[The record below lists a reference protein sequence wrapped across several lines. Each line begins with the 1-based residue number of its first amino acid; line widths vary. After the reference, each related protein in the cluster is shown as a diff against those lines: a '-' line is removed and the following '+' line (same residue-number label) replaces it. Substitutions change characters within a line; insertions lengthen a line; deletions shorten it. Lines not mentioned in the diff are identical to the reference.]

1 VKIALIGTKGMNWG
15 PHVFGGF
22 ETAVTELGPRL
33 AAAGCDVTIYC
44 RRHLYGS
51 GPLAERVN
59 GVRLRY
65 VGGIES
71 KNFGTITNGVL
82 SVADALRSGTDA
94 IVLFNTGLGVLI
106 PAIRRTGCRVL
117 MHLDGLEWQRGKW
130 GWLARRVFELG
141 AHLSARHADE
151 LIADAVEIQRVY
163 GERYGRSG
171 QFIPYGARLVD
182 HIGDSLLEP
191 YGIEPGSYYLLV
203 TRFVPENNPLFV
215 IREFL
220 RAQTS
225 RTLVVLGGNFY
236 KSPYEREIREI
247 RDPRV
252 RFAGFIADPD
262 VLYAF
267 YRHSYAYVHGHS
279 VGGTNPTMLEA
290 LANSCCVLALDTP
303 FSREML
309 SGGRYGLFWQRNDGS
324 LRELLSKVDADAGL
338 VRQFREVALSRING
352 VYDWDSV
359 TSRYLEILRSILP
372 ERPSVVRRPVL
383 DRRDEAGVGAETG
396 AGVEAVKE

>member
-1 VKIALIGTKGMNWG
+1 VRVALVGTKGMNWG

-22 ETAVTELGPRL
+22 ETAVTELAPRL

-44 RRHLYGS
+44 RKHLYGR
-51 GPLAERVN
+51 GPLEERVK

-65 VGGIES
+65 VGGIEG
-71 KNFGTITNGVL
+71 KNFGTVTNGVL
-82 SVADALRSGTDA
+82 SIADALRSRTDA
-94 IVLFNTGLGVLI
+94 IVLFNTGLGLLV
-106 PAIRRTGCRVL
+106 PWIRRTGCRVL

-163 GERYGRSG
+163 AERYGRSG

-182 HIGDSLLEP
+182 HISDSLLEP
-191 YGIEPGSYYLLV
+191 YGIKPGSYYLLV

-215 IREFL
+215 IRQFL
-220 RAQTS
+220 RSQTS

-236 KSPYEREIREI
+236 KSPYEKEIREVK
-247 RDPRV
+247 DPRV

-267 YRHSYAYVHGHS
+267 YRHSYAYIHGHS

-290 LANSCCVLALDTP
+290 LANSCCALALDTP

-309 SGGRYGLFWQRNDGS
+309 GGGLYGLFWQMNDGS
-324 LRELLSKVDADAGL
+324 LRELLARVDADAGL
-338 VRQFREVALSRING
+338 VRHFRGVALTRIKG
-352 VYDWDSV
+352 AYDWDSV
-359 TSRYLEILRSILP
+359 TSRYLDVLR
-372 ERPSVVRRPVL
+372 ERPPGVDRSTM
-383 DRRDEAGVGAETG
+383 DRRGAVGVEAETG
-396 AGVEAVKE
+396 ASAEAVIE

>member
-1 VKIALIGTKGMNWG
+1 
-15 PHVFGGF
+15 
-22 ETAVTELGPRL
+22 
-33 AAAGCDVTIYC
+33 
-44 RRHLYGS
+44 
-51 GPLAERVN
+51 
-59 GVRLRY
+59 
-65 VGGIES
+65 
-71 KNFGTITNGVL
+71 
-82 SVADALRSGTDA
+82 
-94 IVLFNTGLGVLI
+94 
-106 PAIRRTGCRVL
+106 

-163 GERYGRSG
+163 RERYGRSG

-182 HIGDSLLEP
+182 HISDSLLEP
-191 YGIEPGSYYLLV
+191 YGINPGSYYLLV

-236 KSPYEREIREI
+236 NSPYEREIREVK
-247 RDPRV
+247 DPRV
-252 RFAGFIADPD
+252 RFVGFIADPD
-262 VLYAF
+262 ALYAF
-267 YRHSYAYVHGHS
+267 YRHSYAYIHGHS

-309 SGGRYGLFWQRNDGS
+309 SEGRYGLFWRRNDGS
-324 LRELLSKVDADAGL
+324 LRELLSKADADAGL
-338 VRQFREVALSRING
+338 VREFREVARSRIKG

-359 TSRYLEILRSILP
+359 ASRYLEVLGSLSR
-372 ERPSVVRRPVL
+372 ERPPVLVRSVV
-383 DRRDEAGVGAETG
+383 DREDDANAGAE
-396 AGVEAVKE
+396 ADAVEAVRE

>member
-1 VKIALIGTKGMNWG
+1 MKIAFIGTKGMNWG
-15 PHVFGGF
+15 THVFGGF

-51 GPLAERVN
+51 GALAENVN
-59 GVRLRY
+59 GVHLRY

-71 KNFGTITNGVL
+71 KNFGTLTNGVL
-82 SVADALRSGTDA
+82 SVRDALSSRTDA
-94 IVLFNTGLGVLI
+94 IVLFNTGLGLLI
-106 PAIRRTGCRVL
+106 PAIRSAGCRVL

-141 AHLSARHADE
+141 ARLSARHANE

-163 GERYGRSG
+163 RERYGRSG

-182 HIGDSLLEP
+182 HISDSLLEP
-191 YGIEPGSYYLLV
+191 YGIKPGSYYLLV

-236 KSPYEREIREI
+236 DSPYEREIREVK
-247 RDPRV
+247 DPRV
-252 RFAGFIADPD
+252 RFVGFIADPD

-267 YRHSYAYVHGHS
+267 YRHSYAYIHGHS

-309 SGGRYGLFWQRNDGS
+309 SEGRYGLFWQRNS
-324 LRELLSKVDADAGL
+324 LREVLSKVDADAGL
-338 VRQFREVALSRING
+338 ARQYREVARTRIHG

-359 TSRYLEILRSILP
+359 TSRYLEVLRSLSTA
-372 ERPSVVRRPVL
+372 RPQVDGLSVM
-383 DRRDEAGVGAETG
+383 DRRDEAGVEAGTG
-396 AGVEAVKE
+396 AVAEAVRE